1 MKFKY
6 HLKIALITLIL
17 TNQIPIN
24 GFYYTLKIG
33 EHISQTSEETKLDN
47 KIDILLKNAKS
58 FQEKGYLNKS
68 RDEIFKAFV
77 NQGSDGKY
85 SII

>member
-24 GFYYTLKIG
+24 GFYYPLKIG
-33 EHISQTSEETKLDN
+33 ENISQSSEETKLDN
-47 KIDILLKNAKS
+47 KIDTFLKNARI
-58 FQEKGYLNKS
+58 FQRK
-68 RDEIFKAFV
+68 DF
-77 NQGSDGKY
+77 
-85 SII
+85 